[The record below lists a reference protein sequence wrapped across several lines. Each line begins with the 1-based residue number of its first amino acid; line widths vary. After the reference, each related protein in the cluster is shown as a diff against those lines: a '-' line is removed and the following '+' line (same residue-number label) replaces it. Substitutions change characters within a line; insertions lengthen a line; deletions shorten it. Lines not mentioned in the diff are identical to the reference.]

1 MHENQGPVC
10 MYVYVW
16 TPGNQSFYVH
26 TLEGFISRIAVSI
39 HISGFFIDKQSTV
52 ERMTAQASNEPNPI
66 IVSGS
71 DPQVSV
77 LAPKIDRI
85 TELQDGVGKRLKTFE
100 VFGLLIVMLTPQSI
114 CKTSSRRQVG

>member
-1 MHENQGPVC
+1 MC
-10 MYVYVW
+10 I
-16 TPGNQSFYVH
+16 PGNQLLPWRVVAPSYH
-26 TLEGFISRIAVSI
+26 QSYRSGHI
-39 HISGFFIDKQSTV
+39 HISGFFIDKQSAV

-77 LAPKIDRI
+77 LTPKIDRI